1 MAFQYIGKNIIRPD
15 LVGKVTGKVRF
26 LDDIR
31 LPGMLYAEFLR
42 PEHAHAR
49 ILSID
54 VSAAE
59 AAPGVV
65 KVVTGKGCEFRYGDN
80 IRDLVPMAVDRVTY
94 IGQPV
99 AAVVAR
105 SAREAREAVAA
116 IRVEYEP
123 LPALVDAR
131 DALAEGAVPIHP
143 DSGEFWHLPGIEP
156 VAGTNIANRYTLRK
170 GDVER
175 GFAESAV
182 VVEGEFNYP
191 FGSSAAIEPHG
202 AIVWFHE
209 DDTVE
214 AWSSSICPFIIREEL
229 ARVYGL
235 PVGDVR
241 VHIPELGGCFGY
253 KSDITVEQTVAWVAS
268 FVPGRPVKW
277 IASRQEDFLSTLI
290 GHGIRTRIKLGAAR
304 DGSFLALR
312 TEILH
317 STGAS
322 ADTEIGRASC
332 RERVCNDV

>member
-99 AAVVAR
+99 AAVIAR
-105 SAREAREAVAA
+105 SAREARAAAAA
-116 IRVEYEP
+116 IEVEYEP

-131 DALAEGAVPIHP
+131 DALAEGAVLIHP

-156 VAGTNIANRYTLRK
+156 VAGTNIANRYTLR
-170 GDVER
+170 
-175 GFAESAV
+175 
-182 VVEGEFNYP
+182 
-191 FGSSAAIEPHG
+191 
-202 AIVWFHE
+202 
-209 DDTVE
+209 
-214 AWSSSICPFIIREEL
+214 
-229 ARVYGL
+229 
-235 PVGDVR
+235 
-241 VHIPELGGCFGY
+241 
-253 KSDITVEQTVAWVAS
+253 
-268 FVPGRPVKW
+268 
-277 IASRQEDFLSTLI
+277 
-290 GHGIRTRIKLGAAR
+290 
-304 DGSFLALR
+304 
-312 TEILH
+312 
-317 STGAS
+317 
-322 ADTEIGRASC
+322 
-332 RERVCNDV
+332 